1 MKNNLSPW
9 AITLFLLG
17 TIGVVF
23 PYIFA
28 DALPGDIGDARF
40 NLYVLEHFYLALTGQ
55 VDGFI
60 DAPFFYPLT
69 KTILFSDNHWGDGLI
84 YSYFRFFDATPID
97 SFAYWFFVGFILNY
111 WSAFYVLRKFELS
124 QLAAA
129 IGAFL
134 FTFGL
139 PVIAQDGH
147 CQLIYRLFVP
157 LAILAFHNYTKSRN
171 FYYLTLTLLMF
182 SLQLLTSVYN
192 GIFLAYFLFFWAT
205 IELRIIPL
213 NRIRNFL
220 PQEYCLRKSLPVL
233 ALAIITLLVFA
244 FPYFAVKNLYHF
256 GRSLFETSL
265 MMPRIQSYF
274 LGDRSNLWFSD
285 LAIFSQIPTRWEHQM
300 FIGIGALIAL
310 FFLFLHKGF
319 IEKNS
324 LTQKFI
330 YTLSLMIFVTLFL
343 EGFSLFYFFALT
355 VPGTSAIRAV
365 SREILVMLFP
375 LSYLVGFTIDKIRG
389 TSFATLSSS
398 AVVFI
403 ICFLVVIDPI
413 FANKSIASRKE
424 WEARLDLLQSKF
436 STPLDKSSI
445 ISVSSKTIHYEIDAM
460 LLAQKLGIKTI
471 NGYSG
476 NYPNTPKTNG
486 YELLDNCDRAK
497 ERIKNIET
505 IMRSTKQN
513 FSLDRSKI
521 VGVGFRKKCDFT
533 TSR

>member
-1 MKNNLSPW
+1 M
-9 AITLFLLG
+9 
-17 TIGVVF
+17 
-23 PYIFA
+23 
-28 DALPGDIGDARF
+28 
-40 NLYVLEHFYLALTGQ
+40 
-55 VDGFI
+55 
-60 DAPFFYPLT
+60 
-69 KTILFSDNHWGDGLI
+69 
-84 YSYFRFFDATPID
+84 
-97 SFAYWFFVGFILNY
+97 FV
-111 WSAFYVLRKFELS
+111 
-124 QLAAA
+124 
-129 IGAFL
+129 
-134 FTFGL
+134 
-139 PVIAQDGH
+139 
-147 CQLIYRLFVP
+147 
-157 LAILAFHNYTKSRN
+157 
-171 FYYLTLTLLMF
+171 
-182 SLQLLTSVYN
+182 
-192 GIFLAYFLFFWAT
+192 
-205 IELRIIPL
+205 
-213 NRIRNFL
+213 
-220 PQEYCLRKSLPVL
+220 
-233 ALAIITLLVFA
+233 
-244 FPYFAVKNLYHF
+244 
-256 GRSLFETSL
+256 
-265 MMPRIQSYF
+265 
-274 LGDRSNLWFSD
+274 
-285 LAIFSQIPTRWEHQM
+285 
-300 FIGIGALIAL
+300 GIGALSAL
-310 FFLFLHKGF
+310 LFLFLRKGL

-343 EGFSLFYFFALT
+343 KGFSLFYFFART

-413 FANKSIASRKE
+413 IANKSISSGKE

-445 ISVSSKTIHYEIDAM
+445 ISVSSRTIHHEIDAM

-476 NYPNTPKTNG
+476 NYPNITKTNV

-497 ERIKNIET
+497 ERLKNIET

-521 VGVGFRKKCDFT
+521 IGVGFRKKCDFT